1 MFVYRLMYALPFSH
15 SQLELHT
22 DISHTHSPTH
32 TTIQHERKHNRANN
46 LFADVDWV
54 LAKQNAHKHKK
65 MRQVQKKYGFEL

>member
-1 MFVYRLMYALPFSH
+1 MFVYRLMYAPPFSL

-32 TTIQHERKHNRANN
+32 TTIHHERKHNRANN